1 MKNFIILMALLLTMT
16 TGYGQFNVYHP
27 FPTTNAF
34 WGDDGWNIFDGGICL
49 NTRFGLNGDTLIG
62 ENVYTK
68 VYSLYDSTL
77 TNPYSSYYAAI
88 REDNKRIY
96 AIVENSGEEV
106 LYDFNLSVGDTLFHH
121 YSLTMHS
128 PREFYKVVTSIDSI
142 QLLNGEYR
150 KYFDFGET
158 ATPDRVIEGIGSI
171 SWTGLFNPLESDIA
185 LDGDQYRFECFKQD
199 ETILYLD
206 NPDCDHCFCSIL
218 TSIAEVEAPEVLTIS
233 PNPFSIQTTIQTD
246 KNLSDAT
253 LTVYNL
259 FGQELQQ
266 RTHISGKSFA
276 IKRGNL
282 TDGLY
287 LLRINENN
295 KTIATGKIIVKD

>member
-1 MKNFIILMALLLTMT
+1 MA
-16 TGYGQFNVYHP
+16 TGYGQFSVYHP
-27 FPTTNAF
+27 FPTANAF
-34 WGDDGWNIFDGGICL
+34 WGDDGWNIFDGSICL

-62 ENVYTK
+62 EKVYIK

-77 TNPYSSYYAAI
+77 TNPYSHYYAAI

-96 AIVENSGEEV
+96 AIVENSGEEI

-128 PREFYKVVTSIDSI
+128 QQEFYKVVTSIDSI
-142 QLLNGEYR
+142 QLFNGEYR
-150 KYFDFGET
+150 KYFDFAET
-158 ATPDRVIEGIGSI
+158 YTPDRVIEGIGSI

-185 LDGDQYRFECFKQD
+185 LDGDQYRFECFKQG

-218 TSIAEVEAPEVLTIS
+218 TGITDMEATSILTIS
-233 PNPFSIQTTIQTD
+233 PNPFSLQATIRTD
-246 KNLSDAT
+246 ENMADAT

-259 FGQELQQ
+259 FGQQLQQ
-266 RTHISGKSFA
+266 QSHISGKSLV
-276 IKRGNL
+276 IKRENL
-282 TDGLY
+282 ADGLY
-287 LLRINENN
+287 LLKITQNNE
-295 KTIATGKIIVKD
+295 TIAIGKIVVKN